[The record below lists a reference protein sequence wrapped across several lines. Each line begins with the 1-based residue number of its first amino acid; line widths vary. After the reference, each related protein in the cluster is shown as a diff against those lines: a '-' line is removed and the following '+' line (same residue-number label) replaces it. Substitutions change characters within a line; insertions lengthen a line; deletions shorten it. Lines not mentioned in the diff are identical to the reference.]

1 MAINNTEEREWSINP
16 TISTKLQ
23 SCQGYFTGKPTL
35 VVPPKSTANYDVV
48 YRPKTMTKT
57 KKVSEESDETAPVP
71 HEGSLFFP
79 LPNGTALLYKLKG
92 VATEPESEGTI
103 TETLD
108 AKKQHNFIVAVKNES
123 K

>member
-1 MAINNTEEREWSINP
+1 MPAKGS
-16 TISTKLQ
+16 
-23 SCQGYFTGKPTL
+23 
-35 VVPPKSTANYDVV
+35 ANFEVV
-48 YRPKTMTKT
+48 YLPKTMTQT
-57 KKVSEESDETAPVP
+57 KKVSEESDETEPVP

-103 TETLD
+103 TETID
-108 AKKQHNFIVAVKNES
+108 AKKQRNFIVKVKNGN